1 MDVRLPL
8 PLLLDGAAATNLIE
22 MGMPSDQCP
31 EEWMLDNP
39 DCVIQL
45 HEDFIGAG
53 SGLLYTPT
61 YNTNHEKLL
70 EYGLTHELERFN
82 RELAQL
88 TKAVAGDRLV
98 AGCLSS
104 INHEAEPFG
113 DMPFM
118 DIVALYAE
126 QAFALKAGGVDLL
139 VCDSLTSMAQCRAA
153 ILGCRQTGLPVMVT
167 ISVDTDGDTSTGSD
181 AVATLIAA
189 QSLGAAA
196 FGLSCCNRPSSMLPF
211 IQEMVPYARIPL
223 IAKPNAGT
231 GSHIISPQEMAK
243 EMKPLLDAGVQ
254 IIGGCCHSTK
264 AHIQALKE
272 LMDSYDFSAVHP
284 EKDSDSILMCCD
296 TEAYFLDEMFQM
308 SDGIYCR
315 RDMSDELLELE
326 HSGMDVACII
336 IDTVD
341 DAYTF
346 SLNAHMLRMPI
357 SFLSDNEEALE
368 TALIMYNG
376 RAFVDSRSDLEESVL
391 ERLAAYYGAVVR

>member
-1 MDVRLPL
+1 MDARLPL

-22 MGMPSDQCP
+22 MGMPIDQCP

-45 HEDFIGAG
+45 HEDFIRAG

-61 YNTNHEKLL
+61 YNANLEKLS
-70 EYGLTHELERFN
+70 EYGLAHQLERFN

-88 TKAVAGDRLV
+88 TKAVAGGRLV

-113 DMPFM
+113 ELPFLE
-118 DIVALYAE
+118 IIALYAE
-126 QAFALKAGGVDLL
+126 QAFALKSGGVDLL

-153 ILGCRQTGLPVMVT
+153 ILGCRQTGLPVIAT
-167 ISVDTDGDTSTGSD
+167 ISVDTDGDTTTGSD

-211 IQEMVPYARIPL
+211 IKEMVPYARIPL
-223 IAKPNAGT
+223 IAKPNAGL
-231 GSHIISPQEMAK
+231 GGHIITPQEMAQ

-254 IIGGCCHSTK
+254 IIGGCCHSTWE
-264 AHIQALKE
+264 HIHALKK

-284 EKDSDSILMCCD
+284 AKDTHSILMCCD
-296 TEAYFLDEMFQM
+296 TESYVLDEMFQM
-308 SDGIYCR
+308 SEGIHCR

-336 IDTVD
+336 VDTVD

-346 SLNAHMLRMPI
+346 SYNAHMLRMPVA
-357 SFLSDNEEALE
+357 FLSDSEEALE
-368 TALIMYNG
+368 TALITYNG
-376 RAFVDSRSDLEESVL
+376 RAFVDSRSSLEESTL
-391 ERLAAYYGAVVR
+391 EQLAQHYGALVR